1 MRQDVAGLVLAAGGG
16 LRIGAPKAQIEIDG
30 ERFVDRA
37 VRILKEAGCEKVFVV
52 LGAWVGNVSGAVI
65 IENPTWQEGMG
76 SSLLAGLSV
85 LSKDVKISAV
95 VVTLVDLPGLTAAG
109 VAKIIDHPSD
119 LVAATFN
126 GEQGH
131 PVKFGRTHWAAMV
144 ESVGGDT
151 GAKRYLMG
159 RDELALV
166 EIGQICDGT
175 DVDTL
180 VDLEK
185 FKESRGGR

>member
-1 MRQDVAGLVLAAGGG
+1 MRQGVAGLVLAAGGG
-16 LRIGAPKAQIEIDG
+16 QRIGTPKAQIEIDG

-52 LGAWVGNVSGAVI
+52 LGAWVGGVSDAVI

-76 SSLLAGLSV
+76 SSLLVGLNA
-85 LSKDVKISAV
+85 LIKDVKISAM

-109 VAKIIDHPSD
+109 VAKIIDHPGD
-119 LVAATFN
+119 LVAATFK

-131 PVKFGRTHWAAMV
+131 PVKFGRNHWAAML

-151 GAKRYLMG
+151 GAKGYLMG
-159 RDELALV
+159 RDDLALV
-166 EIGQICDGT
+166 EIGQISDGA

-180 VDLEK
+180 IDLQK
-185 FKESRGGR
+185 FNESLG

>member
-1 MRQDVAGLVLAAGGG
+1 MRQGVAGLVLAAGAG
-16 LRIGAPKAQIEIDG
+16 LRIGTPKAQIEING
-30 ERFVDRA
+30 ERFVDRS

-52 LGAWVGNVSGAVI
+52 LGPWVGDVSGAVI
-65 IENPTWQEGMG
+65 IENPIWQEGMG
-76 SSLLAGLSV
+76 SSLLAGLNA
-85 LSKDVKISAV
+85 LTKDVKISTMV
-95 VVTLVDLPGLTAAG
+95 LTLVDLPGLTAAG

-119 LVAATFN
+119 LVAATFK

-131 PVKFGRTHWAAMV
+131 PVKFGRRHWAAMV
-144 ESVGGDT
+144 ENVGGDT

-159 RDELALV
+159 RDDLVLV

-180 VDLEK
+180 VELEK
-185 FKESRGGR
+185 FKEP

>member
-1 MRQDVAGLVLAAGGG
+1 MTEGVAGLVLAAGAG
-16 LRIGAPKAQIEIDG
+16 LRIGTPKAEIKIDG
-30 ERFVDRA
+30 ERLVDRA
-37 VRILKEAGCEKVFVV
+37 VRVLKEAGCEKVFVV
-52 LGAWVGNVSGAVI
+52 LGPWVGDVSGAVI

-85 LSKDVKISAV
+85 LSKDVEISAMV
-95 VVTLVDLPGLTAAG
+95 LTLVDLPGLTAAG

-119 LVAATFN
+119 LVAATFK

-131 PVKFGRTHWAAMV
+131 PVKFGRRHWVAMV

-151 GAKRYLMG
+151 GAKGYLRG
-159 RDELALV
+159 RDDLALV
-166 EIGQICDGT
+166 EIGHICDGV

-180 VDLEK
+180 VDLQK
-185 FKESRGGR
+185 FKESRGR